1 MDHFTSIF
9 SLIVER
15 GVFDGSFRTTCDVG
29 IAPDGT
35 LKGNISFNVGGLI
48 YVGPTGIVENTPLE
62 ANCIFIQSK
71 VADSVLARKAL
82 EITGSGML
90 FGGACYQEV
99 IDIHPRIRRPRHTKK
114 LNVALT

>member
-1 MDHFTSIF
+1 MEE
-9 SLIVER
+9 V
-15 GVFDGSFRTTCDVG
+15 VFDGSFRTTCDVG

-35 LKGNISFNVGGLI
+35 LKSNISFNVEGII
-48 YVGPTGIVENTPLE
+48 YVGPTDIVENTRLE

-71 VADSVLARKAL
+71 VAGSVLARKAL

-99 IDIHPRIRRPRHTKK
+99 MDIHPQIRRPRHTKK

>member
-1 MDHFTSIF
+1 M
-9 SLIVER
+9 ER
-15 GVFDGSFRTTCDVG
+15 AVFDGSFQTTCDVG

-35 LKGNISFNVGGLI
+35 LKGNIGFNVGGII
-48 YVGPTGIVENTPLE
+48 YMGPTGIVENTRLE

-71 VADSVLARKAL
+71 VAGSVLARKAL

-90 FGGACYQEV
+90 FGDACYQEV
-99 IDIHPRIRRPRHTKK
+99 IDIHPQIHRPRHTKK